1 MRLFDRK
8 SVQDGSKT
16 INNSGELRINI
27 FFFSTFIIF
36 CVIILRLAVLQF
48 VEGPTL
54 SEAEANRDTKIVA
67 LSALRGNILA
77 ADGEKLAYSTPVQ
90 SLYLTL
96 DKEYTAT
103 KTDKTTKKVTLTAEA
118 NNKSKALASKLAEAF
133 ETYGDPNEKN

>member
-1 MRLFDRK
+1 M
-8 SVQDGSKT
+8 SKD
-16 INNSGELRINI
+16 LRYLE
-27 FFFSTFIIF
+27 
-36 CVIILRLAVLQF
+36 V
-48 VEGPTL
+48 
-54 SEAEANRDTKIVA
+54 EANRDTKIVA

-133 ETYGDPNEKN
+133 GTYGDPNEKKLTTEEILESMDLYSKKLSGYIARRIKSGLTKKEIAYF

>member
-103 KTDKTTKKVTLTAEA
+103 KTDKTTKKL
-118 NNKSKALASKLAEAF
+118 
-133 ETYGDPNEKN
+133 P